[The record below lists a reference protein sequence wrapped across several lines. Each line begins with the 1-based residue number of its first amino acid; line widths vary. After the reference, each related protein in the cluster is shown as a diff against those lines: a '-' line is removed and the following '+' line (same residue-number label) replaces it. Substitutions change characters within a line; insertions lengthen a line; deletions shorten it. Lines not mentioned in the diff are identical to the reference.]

1 MPLITVTLEPNKV
14 QGGGADGS
22 QAFYTG
28 QTCTQNQQNASH
40 QDEIGSGDWA
50 TWHAPQRYLQYSSV
64 PDRCK
69 VNAYFFGKQYRDW
82 SVVNR

>member
-14 QGGGADGS
+14 QGGGAEDS

-40 QDEIGSGDWA
+40 
-50 TWHAPQRYLQYSSV
+50 
-64 PDRCK
+64 
-69 VNAYFFGKQYRDW
+69 
-82 SVVNR
+82 